1 MLIRNAELR
10 PGTIT
15 NVRVKGARIAA
26 VDRTLAAEPGEP
38 VLDAR
43 GGALLPGLHD
53 HHVHLLAL
61 ASSLE
66 SLRCGPPEVST
77 EEHLAQRLRERA
89 ALSDG
94 SDADWIRGIGYHESV
109 AGDIDRAWLDRV
121 LPDVPVRIQHRSGR
135 LWIVNS
141 RGLARLAAGA
151 AQPGT
156 APAPDHDALAA
167 GRLLDADRWLRQRL
181 GGQPPALHR
190 VSELLA
196 SFGVTG
202 VTDAGARNSLEEY
215 RHFVDCTARGELQ
228 QNLIVMGD
236 ASLDGAA
243 DTSQVWRGPT
253 KLYLREAALP
263 ALEDFCASIER
274 SHVAGRAVAVH
285 CVTETEV
292 VFAISALSMAGC
304 RQGDRIEHASVAPP
318 AVLALLAEH
327 GLTVVTQP
335 NFVRERGD
343 AYLAAIPDRE
353 QPWLY
358 RGRGFLNSGIALA
371 AGTDAPLG
379 DPNPWLA
386 MQAAVDRR
394 TLGAR
399 VLGDAEALTPEE
411 ALALFSGDPL
421 APGRR
426 LARIAP
432 GSPADL
438 CVLDRPWAAARADLA
453 AVNVVATMQ
462 RGRLSWWRA

>member
-1 MLIRNAELR
+1 MLIRNAQLLS
-10 PGTIT
+10 GTIAD
-15 NVRVKGARIAA
+15 VRIDDTRIAA
-26 VDRTLAAEPGEP
+26 VDRGLTAGPGEP
-38 VLDAR
+38 VLDAG

-53 HHVHLLAL
+53 HHTHLLAL

-66 SLRCGPPEVST
+66 SLRCGPPEVLT
-77 EEHLAQRLRERA
+77 EEHLEMRLRERA
-89 ALSDG
+89 AQSDG
-94 SDADWIRGIGYHESV
+94 SHADWIRGVGYHESV

-121 LPDVPVRIQHRSGR
+121 VPDRPVRIQHRSGR

-141 RGLARLAAGA
+141 RGLAQLAAGA
-151 AQPGT
+151 GQPGT
-156 APAPDHDALAA
+156 VPSPDHAALAA
-167 GRLLDADRWLRQRL
+167 GKLLDADRWLRERL

-190 VSELLA
+190 VSARLA

-202 VTDAGARNSLEEY
+202 VTDAGARNSPEEY
-215 RHFVDCTARGELQ
+215 RHFVECTARGELQ
-228 QNLIVMGD
+228 QHLLVMGD

-243 DTSQVWRGPT
+243 DTGSVRRGPT
-253 KLYLREAALP
+253 KIYLRESALP
-263 ALEDFCASIER
+263 APDDLCASIGR
-274 SHVAGRAVAVH
+274 SHAAGRAVAVH

-292 VFAISALSMAGC
+292 VFAISALASAGS
-304 RQGDRIEHASVAPP
+304 RPGDRIEHASVAPP
-318 AVLALLAEH
+318 DVLSLLAEH

-343 AYLAAIPDRE
+343 AYLADIPGRE

-358 RGRGFLNSGIALA
+358 RGRAFLEAGIALA

-379 DPNPWLA
+379 DPNPWFA

-394 TLGAR
+394 TLGGR

-421 APGRR
+421 APGGG

-438 CVLDRPWAAARADLA
+438 CLLDRPWAAARANLG
-453 AVNVVATMQ
+453 AVRVIATL
-462 RGRLSWWRA
+462 REGRRIWQDT

>member
-26 VDRTLAAEPGEP
+26 VDRKLAAEPGEP

-141 RGLARLAAGA
+141 RGLARLAAG
-151 AQPGT
+151 T
-156 APAPDHDALAA
+156 APVPDHDALAA
-167 GRLLDADRWLRQRL
+167 GRLLDADRWLRERL

-215 RHFVDCTARGELQ
+215 RHFVYCTARGELQ

-253 KLYLREAALP
+253 KLYLRETALP
-263 ALEDFCASIER
+263 APDDFCESIER
-274 SHVAGRAVAVH
+274 SHAAGRSVAVH
-285 CVTETEV
+285 CVTETEL
-292 VFAISALSMAGC
+292 VFAISALASAGS
-304 RQGDRIEHASVAPP
+304 RPGDRIEHASVAPP
-318 AVLALLAEH
+318 DVLSLLAQH

-343 AYLAAIPDRE
+343 AYLTDIPGRE

-358 RGRGFLNSGIALA
+358 RGRAFLEAGIALA

-379 DPNPWLA
+379 DPNPWCA

-394 TLGAR
+394 TPSGR
-399 VLGDAEALTPEE
+399 VLGDAEGLSPEE

-421 APGRR
+421 APGGG
-426 LARIAP
+426 LARIAQ
-432 GSPADL
+432 GSSADL
-438 CVLDRPWAAARADLA
+438 CLLDRPWAAARADLA
-453 AVNVVATMQ
+453 AVEVVATVQ
-462 RGRLSWWRA
+462 NGRLSWRRT

>member
-1 MLIRNAELR
+1 VLIRNAELR

-94 SDADWIRGIGYHESV
+94 SDADWLRGIGYHESV

-156 APAPDHDALAA
+156 APAPGHDALAA
-167 GRLLDADRWLRQRL
+167 GRLLDADRWLRERL

-202 VTDAGARNSLEEY
+202 VTDAGARNSLAEY

-274 SHVAGRAVAVH
+274 SHAAGRTVAVH

-292 VFAISALSMAGC
+292 IFAIAALASVGS
-304 RQGDRIEHASVAPP
+304 RPGDRIEHASVAPP
-318 AVLALLAEH
+318 DVLSLLAKH

-343 AYLAAIPDRE
+343 AYLTDIPGRE

-358 RGRGFLNSGIALA
+358 RGRAFLEAGIALA

-379 DPNPWLA
+379 DPNPWCA

-394 TLGAR
+394 TPSGR
-399 VLGDAEALTPEE
+399 VLGDAEGLSPEE

-421 APGRR
+421 APGGG
-426 LARIAP
+426 LARIAQ
-432 GSPADL
+432 GSSADL
-438 CVLDRPWAAARADLA
+438 CLLDRPWAAARADLG
-453 AVNVVATMQ
+453 AVRVMATL
-462 RGRLSWWRA
+462 RDGRLIWQDT

>member
-1 MLIRNAELR
+1 MLIRNAGLQS
-10 PGTIT
+10 GTIT

-61 ASSLE
+61 AASLE

-77 EEHLAQRLRERA
+77 EENLAQRLRERA

-156 APAPDHDALAA
+156 APAPGHDALAA
-167 GRLLDADRWLRQRL
+167 GRLLDADRWLRERL

-202 VTDAGARNSLEEY
+202 VTDAGARNSLAEY

-274 SHVAGRAVAVH
+274 SHAAGRTVAVH

-292 VFAISALSMAGC
+292 IFAIAALASVGS
-304 RQGDRIEHASVAPP
+304 RPGDRIEHASVAPP
-318 AVLALLAEH
+318 DVLSLLAKH

-343 AYLAAIPDRE
+343 AYLTDIPGRE

-358 RGRGFLNSGIALA
+358 RGRAFLEAGIALA

-379 DPNPWLA
+379 DPNPWCA

-394 TLGAR
+394 TPSGR
-399 VLGDAEALTPEE
+399 VLGDAEGLSPEE

-421 APGRR
+421 APGGG
-426 LARIAP
+426 LARIAQ
-432 GSPADL
+432 GSSADL
-438 CVLDRPWAAARADLA
+438 CLLDRPWAAARADLG
-453 AVNVVATMQ
+453 AVRVMATL
-462 RGRLSWWRA
+462 RDGRLIWQDT

>member
-10 PGTIT
+10 PGTIVD
-15 NVRVKGARIAA
+15 VRVNGARIAA
-26 VDRTLAAEPGEP
+26 VDRKLAAEPGEP

-156 APAPDHDALAA
+156 APVPDHDALAA
-167 GRLLDADRWLRQRL
+167 GRLLDADRWLRERL

-202 VTDAGARNSLEEY
+202 VTDAGARNSLAEY

-274 SHVAGRAVAVH
+274 SHAAGRTVAVH
-285 CVTETEV
+285 CVTETEL
-292 VFAISALSMAGC
+292 VFAISALASAGS
-304 RQGDRIEHASVAPP
+304 RPGDRIEHASVAPP
-318 AVLALLAEH
+318 DVLSLLAQH

-343 AYLAAIPDRE
+343 AYLTDIPGRE

-358 RGRGFLNSGIALA
+358 RGRAFLEAGIALA

-379 DPNPWLA
+379 DPNPWFA

-394 TLGAR
+394 TLSGR
-399 VLGDAEALTPEE
+399 VLGDAEGLSPEE

-421 APGRR
+421 APGGG
-426 LARIAP
+426 LARIAQ
-432 GSPADL
+432 GSSADL
-438 CVLDRPWAAARADLA
+438 CLLDRPWAAARADLA
-453 AVNVVATMQ
+453 AVEVAATVQ
-462 RGRLSWWRA
+462 NGRLSWRRT